1 MTVNLLQLWMTT
13 ISSWGTTAL
22 ETGSSSKSVL
32 VLLAWYVS
40 PMMMGIQITDTNPSA
55 TFTGQLSDV
64 SQVEKFELSE
74 EAYAQRNGNS
84 VNYYIPSMSLS
95 DSPQTRFSH
104 INNAKNL
111 DGLQKNQIRNHPK
124 PKRTSTSKWVL
135 DAK

>member
-1 MTVNLLQLWMTT
+1 
-13 ISSWGTTAL
+13 
-22 ETGSSSKSVL
+22 
-32 VLLAWYVS
+32 
-40 PMMMGIQITDTNPSA
+40 MGIQITDTNPSA

-111 DGLQKNQIRNHPK
+111 DGLQKNQIKNHPK

>member
-1 MTVNLLQLWMTT
+1 MNLLQLWMTT

>member
-40 PMMMGIQITDTNPSA
+40 PMTMGIQITDTNPSA

-111 DGLQKNQIRNHPK
+111 DGLQKNQIKNHPK